1 MQLAAKRPSQVALV
15 FAFVSIVTASLA
27 MVPNLTAQ
35 GDKAKPRAEERDEK
49 KKLLGEFMRQKL
61 DATNLVLEGLL
72 TEDFDMLTKGAKKL
86 SEMSRAEKWRVS
98 NDMMYRHHSEDFQS
112 RVDKLI
118 KASKDESVDAA
129 ALAYF
134 DTTMSC
140 IDCHKWVRRTLIAK
154 TSDKPAAKPG
164 AQ

>member
-1 MQLAAKRPSQVALV
+1 MQGATKRPVQIALV
-15 FAFVSIVTASLA
+15 FAFISILTVSLA

-35 GDKAKPRAEERDEK
+35 GDKTKPRAAEQDEK

-61 DATNLVLEGLL
+61 DATDHVLEGLL

-98 NDMMYRHHSEDFQS
+98 NDIMYRHHSEDFQS
-112 RVDKLI
+112 RVEKLI
-118 KASKDESVDAA
+118 RASKEESVDAA

-140 IDCHKWVRRTLIAK
+140 VECHKWVRRTLIAK
-154 TSDKPAAKPG
+154 TSDKPAAKTG